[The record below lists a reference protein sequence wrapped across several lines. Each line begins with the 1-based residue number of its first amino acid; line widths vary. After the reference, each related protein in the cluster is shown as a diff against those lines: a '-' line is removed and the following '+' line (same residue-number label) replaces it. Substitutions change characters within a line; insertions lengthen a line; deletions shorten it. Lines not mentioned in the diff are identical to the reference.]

1 MSVARPCMCFDV
13 AESPTFAYT
22 HTLQE
27 AFGTPWSTY
36 IYAIGL
42 HIALERLKIRETIFL
57 EDQFDIE
64 REVAGRTRLS
74 ESLKKRSFLPFMPI
88 AHEQSSLAF
97 RNIYAILSLT
107 KRETTKSIVENS
119 IWLFF
124 FRAFSESAKIQPD
137 SSEGFR
143 PYRRMSRRC
152 RSAR

>member
-1 MSVARPCMCFDV
+1 MSVARPCMCFDM

-64 REVAGRTRLS
+64 REESPMSKVHLHSETSTRYCRLQRGKRQCLS
-74 ESLKKRSFLPFMPI
+74 SKI
-88 AHEQSSLAF
+88 QSGCFSSEHF
-97 RNIYAILSLT
+97 RNQQ
-107 KRETTKSIVENS
+107 KFNQ
-119 IWLFF
+119 
-124 FRAFSESAKIQPD
+124 IQVKD
-137 SSEGFR
+137 SVRIAECLGDVVLHDDF
-143 PYRRMSRRC
+143 
-152 RSAR
+152 